1 MESVSKLQLI
11 GEGEKEIVYF
21 DDMKYEVEGKT
32 LKVYLT
38 KPNQGNLIPL
48 DTTSLTETKKQG
60 IEFISLPI
68 ESKRLLF
75 QALDLPTEGNTCHY
89 CKEQVSFEKVSLMP
103 SLDESLG
110 WVLCDSPLCI
120 STYLTEEEDSHIV
133 PEEKKNDEEHTQD

>member
-1 MESVSKLQLI
+1 MKMEDVSKLQLI
-11 GEGEKEIVYF
+11 GDGEREIVYF

-38 KPNQGNLIPL
+38 KQNQSNLIPL
-48 DTTSLTETKKQG
+48 DTTSLHKEEEKPKDELQ
-60 IEFISLPI
+60 FVSLPI

-89 CKEQVSFEKVSLMP
+89 CKEQVPFEKVSLMP

-120 STYLTEEEDSHIV
+120 STYLTDEEDYVKPTQNEEE
-133 PEEKKNDEEHTQD
+133 K